1 MNSALHQRINDVVM
15 SAKTG
20 QKTVSARG
28 LSRSFGARIAVNQVS
43 LELEQG
49 EVLGL
54 LGPNGAGKT
63 TIMRLLTGNLAPNAG
78 RIEICGMDMQKKT
91 LRAKACIG
99 YLPEI
104 PPLYRELTIDE
115 YLRLAATLRRLP
127 RAKIDGAIRKAV
139 ERCGLDDVRRRLIG
153 SLSKGYQQR
162 AGIAQAIIHDP
173 AVIILDE
180 PTAGLDPNQMRD
192 IRLLI
197 RELGTVGSVIFST
210 HALSEVES
218 VCDRV
223 QIINHGQQVFEGSVG
238 MMKQEGARLEEI
250 FTQSTME
257 KIET

>member
-1 MNSALHQRINDVVM
+1 M
-15 SAKTG
+15 SAKTE
-20 QKTVSARG
+20 QKTVSARD
-28 LSRSFGARIAVNQVS
+28 LIRYFGARIAVDQVS
-43 LELEQG
+43 LELGQG

-63 TIMRLLTGNLAPNAG
+63 TIMRLLTGNLAPNNG
-78 RIEICGMDMQKKT
+78 KIEICGMDLQKQT
-91 LRAKACIG
+91 LKAKACIG

-115 YLRLAATLRRLP
+115 YLRLAVKLRRLA
-127 RAKIDGAIRKAV
+127 RSKTDDAIRKAV
-139 ERCGLDDVRRRLIG
+139 EHCGLDNVRRRLIG

-180 PTAGLDPNQMRD
+180 PTSGLDPNQMRD
-192 IRLLI
+192 VRSLI
-197 RELGTVGSVIFST
+197 RELGAMRSVIFST

-223 QIINHGQQVFEGSVG
+223 QIINHGRQVFEGPVDR
-238 MMKQEGARLEEI
+238 MKLEGTRLEEI

>member
-1 MNSALHQRINDVVM
+1 M
-15 SAKTG
+15 SAKTE
-20 QKTVSARG
+20 QKTISAHD
-28 LSRSFGARIAVNQVS
+28 LSRYFDARIAVNQIS
-43 LELEQG
+43 LELRKG

-78 RIEICGMDMQKKT
+78 RVEICGMDLQKKT
-91 LRAKACIG
+91 LEAKACIG

-115 YLRLAATLRRLP
+115 YLQLAARLRRLP
-127 RAKIDGAIRKAV
+127 RAKIDSAIRKAV
-139 ERCGLDDVRRRLIG
+139 ERCGLDNVRRRLIG

-162 AGIAQAIIHDP
+162 VGIAQAIIHDP

-192 IRLLI
+192 IRSLI
-197 RELGTVGSVIFST
+197 RELGAAGSVIFST
-210 HALSEVES
+210 HALSEVEN

-223 QIINHGQQVFEGSVG
+223 QIINHGRQVFEGSVDR
-238 MMKQEGARLEEI
+238 MKQEGTRLEEI

>member
-1 MNSALHQRINDVVM
+1 M
-15 SAKTG
+15 SAKTE
-20 QKTVSARG
+20 QKTVSAHG
-28 LSRSFGARIAVNQVS
+28 LSRYFGARIAVDQVS
-43 LELEQG
+43 LELGQG

-63 TIMRLLTGNLAPNAG
+63 TIMRLLTGNLAPNNG
-78 RIEICGMDMQKKT
+78 KVEICGMDLQKQT
-91 LRAKACIG
+91 LKAKACIG

-115 YLRLAATLRRLP
+115 YLRLAVKLRRLA
-127 RAKIDGAIRKAV
+127 RSKTDDAIRKAV
-139 ERCGLDDVRRRLIG
+139 ERCGLENVRRRLIG

-180 PTAGLDPNQMRD
+180 PTSGLDPNQMRD
-192 IRLLI
+192 VRALI
-197 RELGTVGSVIFST
+197 RELGAMRSVIFST

-223 QIINHGQQVFEGSVG
+223 QIINHGRQVFESSVD
-238 MMKQEGARLEEI
+238 MMKLEGTRLEEI

>member
-1 MNSALHQRINDVVM
+1 M
-15 SAKTG
+15 SAKTE
-20 QKTVSARG
+20 QKTVSAHD
-28 LSRSFGARIAVNQVS
+28 LSRYFGARIAVDQVS

-63 TIMRLLTGNLAPNAG
+63 TIMRLLTGNLAPNNG
-78 RIEICGMDMQKKT
+78 KVEICGMDLQKQT
-91 LRAKACIG
+91 LKAKACIG

-115 YLRLAATLRRLP
+115 YLWLAVKLRRLA
-127 RAKIDGAIRKAV
+127 RSKTDDAIRKAV
-139 ERCGLDDVRRRLIG
+139 ERCGLDNVRRRLIG

-180 PTAGLDPNQMRD
+180 PTSGLDPNQMRD
-192 IRLLI
+192 VRSLI
-197 RELGTVGSVIFST
+197 RELGAMRSVIFST

-223 QIINHGQQVFEGSVG
+223 QIINHGRQVFEGSVD
-238 MMKQEGARLEEI
+238 MMKLEGTRLEEI

>member
-1 MNSALHQRINDVVM
+1 M
-15 SAKTG
+15 SAKTE

-28 LSRSFGARIAVNQVS
+28 LSRYFGARIAVDQVS
-43 LELEQG
+43 LELGQG

-63 TIMRLLTGNLAPNAG
+63 TIMRLLTGNLAPNNG
-78 RIEICGMDMQKKT
+78 KVEICGMDLQKQT
-91 LRAKACIG
+91 LKAKACIG

-115 YLRLAATLRRLP
+115 YLRLAVKLRRLA
-127 RAKIDGAIRKAV
+127 RSKTDDAIRKAV
-139 ERCGLDDVRRRLIG
+139 ERCGLDNVRRRLIG

-173 AVIILDE
+173 DVIILDE
-180 PTAGLDPNQMRD
+180 PTSGLDPNQMRD
-192 IRLLI
+192 VRSLI
-197 RELGTVGSVIFST
+197 RELGAMRSVIFST

-223 QIINHGQQVFEGSVG
+223 QIINHGRQVFEGSVD
-238 MMKQEGARLEEI
+238 MMKLEGTRLEEI

>member
-1 MNSALHQRINDVVM
+1 M
-15 SAKTG
+15 SAKTE
-20 QKTVSARG
+20 QKTVSAHG
-28 LSRSFGARIAVNQVS
+28 LSRYFGARIAVDQVS
-43 LELEQG
+43 LELGQG

-63 TIMRLLTGNLAPNAG
+63 TIMRLLTGNLALNTG
-78 RIEICGMDMQKKT
+78 RIEICGMDLQKQT
-91 LRAKACIG
+91 LKAKACIG

-115 YLRLAATLRRLP
+115 YLRLAVKLHRLA
-127 RAKIDGAIRKAV
+127 RSKTDDAIRKTV
-139 ERCGLDDVRRRLIG
+139 ERCGLDNVRRRLIG

-180 PTAGLDPNQMRD
+180 PTSGLDPNQMRD

-197 RELGTVGSVIFST
+197 RELGAMRSVIFST

-223 QIINHGQQVFEGSVG
+223 QIINHGRQVFEGSVD
-238 MMKQEGARLEEI
+238 MMKQEGTRLEEI

>member
-1 MNSALHQRINDVVM
+1 MDL
-15 SAKTG
+15 
-20 QKTVSARG
+20 QK
-28 LSRSFGARIAVNQVS
+28 Q
-43 LELEQG
+43 
-49 EVLGL
+49 
-54 LGPNGAGKT
+54 
-63 TIMRLLTGNLAPNAG
+63 
-78 RIEICGMDMQKKT
+78 T
-91 LRAKACIG
+91 LKAKACIG

-115 YLRLAATLRRLP
+115 YLRLAVKLRRLA
-127 RAKIDGAIRKAV
+127 RSKTDDAIRKAV
-139 ERCGLDDVRRRLIG
+139 ERCGLDNVRRRLIG

-180 PTAGLDPNQMRD
+180 PTSGLDPNQMREV
-192 IRLLI
+192 RSLI
-197 RELGTVGSVIFST
+197 RELGAMRSVIFST

-223 QIINHGQQVFEGSVG
+223 QIINHGRQVFESSVD
-238 MMKQEGARLEEI
+238 MMKLEGTRLEEI

>member
-1 MNSALHQRINDVVM
+1 M
-15 SAKTG
+15 SAKTE
-20 QKTVSARG
+20 QKTVSAHG
-28 LSRSFGARIAVNQVS
+28 LSRYFGARTAVDQVS
-43 LELEQG
+43 LELRQG

-63 TIMRLLTGNLAPNAG
+63 TIMRLLTGNLAPSTG
-78 RIEICGMDMQKKT
+78 KVEICGMDLQKQT
-91 LRAKACIG
+91 LGAKACIG
-99 YLPEI
+99 YLPEV

-115 YLRLAATLRRLP
+115 YLRLAVRLRRLA
-127 RAKIDGAIRKAV
+127 RAKTDDAIRKAV
-139 ERCGLDDVRRRLIG
+139 ERCGLENVRRRLIG

-180 PTAGLDPNQMRD
+180 PTSGLDPNQMRD
-192 IRLLI
+192 VRSLI
-197 RELGTVGSVIFST
+197 RELGAVRSVIFST

-223 QIINHGQQVFEGSVG
+223 QIINHGRQVFEGSVD
-238 MMKQEGARLEEI
+238 MMKLEGTRLEEI
-250 FTQSTME
+250 FTQSTLE

>member
-1 MNSALHQRINDVVM
+1 M
-15 SAKTG
+15 SAKTE
-20 QKTVSARG
+20 QKTVSAHG
-28 LSRSFGARIAVNQVS
+28 LSRYFGARIAVDQVS
-43 LELEQG
+43 LELGQG

-63 TIMRLLTGNLAPNAG
+63 TIMRLLTGNLAPNNG
-78 RIEICGMDMQKKT
+78 KVEICGMDLQKQT
-91 LRAKACIG
+91 LKAKACIG

-115 YLRLAATLRRLP
+115 YLWLAVKLRRLA
-127 RAKIDGAIRKAV
+127 RSKTDDAIRKAV
-139 ERCGLDDVRRRLIG
+139 ERCGLENVRRRLIG

-180 PTAGLDPNQMRD
+180 PTSGLDPNQMREV
-192 IRLLI
+192 RSLI
-197 RELGTVGSVIFST
+197 RELGAMRSVIFST

-223 QIINHGQQVFEGSVG
+223 QIINHGRQVFEGSVD
-238 MMKQEGARLEEI
+238 MMKLEGTRLEEI